1 MSRGIVMSKIM
12 GCSLVIKDDFENV
25 LILQKKVKKQE
36 PEEWSLV
43 NSKLRGKES
52 YEKSI
57 NRGIKDCIKALA
69 FDLEQVGEYIVDEE
83 NDESVMVFKANIKE
97 KPILDKAF
105 IDYRWISKNQVVNYN
120 LKEYEKAALL
130 DCFK

>member
-1 MSRGIVMSKIM
+1 MSKIM
-12 GCSLVIKDDFENV
+12 GCSLVIKDDFNNV
-25 LILQKKVKKQE
+25 LILQKKVKKTE

-43 NSKLRGKES
+43 SSKIRGKES

-69 FDLEQVGEYIVDEE
+69 FDLEQVGEYVVDEE

-97 KPILDKAF
+97 KPMLDKSF
-105 IDYRWISKNQVVNYN
+105 ID
-120 LKEYEKAALL
+120 
-130 DCFK
+130 

>member
-1 MSRGIVMSKIM
+1 MSKIM

-25 LILQKKVKKQE
+25 LILQKKVKKAE

-43 NSKLRGKES
+43 SSKLRGKES

-57 NRGIKDCIKALA
+57 TRGIKDCIKALA
-69 FDLEQVGEYIVDEE
+69 FDLEQVGEYVVDEE

-97 KPILDKAF
+97 KPMLDKSF
-105 IDYRWISKNQVVNYN
+105 IDYRWISKNQVINYN
-120 LKEYEKAALL
+120 LKKYEKAALR
-130 DCFK
+130 DCFR

>member
-1 MSRGIVMSKIM
+1 MSKIM
-12 GCSLVIKDDFENV
+12 GCSLVIKDDFNNV
-25 LILQKKVKKQE
+25 LILQKKVKKTE

-43 NSKLRGKES
+43 SSKIRGKES

-97 KPILDKAF
+97 KPMLDKSF

-120 LKEYEKAALL
+120 LKEYEKAALR